1 MIEGKTSIRVYPEE
15 INQKLDYQPDQ
26 NLRPYTP
33 LVLNF
38 SEGFQTFSGQN
49 KLIPN
54 F

>member
-15 INQKLDYQPDQ
+15 INQKLDYQ
-26 NLRPYTP
+26 PYTP